1 MERYEFEDLISDFIE
16 NNLSLKKRKLFLEY
30 LEKNQ
35 SSKKLVDEIRNNIK
49 KLNRSPKLSASH
61 DFNDRLISSVKNI
74 ELKPELMKS
83 NDKRRLYGFSYLQSG
98 LIFCFLILFGLIG
111 QYLLF
116 DEYKSEKSIPYFTKM
131 KENNIELPLDQN
143 DNYSSQKLVT
153 NSKDS
158 LKKNL
163 INNSYKKDLNKI
175 KLVKN

>member
-49 KLNRSPKLSASH
+49 KLNRSPKLSVSH
-61 DFNDRLISSVKNI
+61 DFNNHIISSVKNLESNF
-74 ELKPELMKS
+74 ELIKS

-116 DEYKSEKSIPYFTKM
+116 NEYKSEQSIPYFTKM
-131 KENNIELPLDQN
+131 KQNNIEPSLDQN

-163 INNSYKKDLNKI
+163 INNSHKEDLNKI